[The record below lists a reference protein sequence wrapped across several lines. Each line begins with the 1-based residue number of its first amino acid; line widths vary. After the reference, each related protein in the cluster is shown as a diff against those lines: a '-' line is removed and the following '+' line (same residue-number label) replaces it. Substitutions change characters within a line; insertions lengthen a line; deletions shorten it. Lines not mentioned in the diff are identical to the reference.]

1 MKFIFLDQDLNSIT
15 GGHKYNDAFIEY
27 LSKNNEIVTTP
38 SCATLYSGWNKI
50 IAPFMELRR
59 LSLLKNGDVIFWG
72 DTSYKYHFLLLFF
85 TWLSCKRVTSV
96 SIVHHF
102 LFLNDKGIKK
112 YINFCIQ
119 YLYYKLCDYIIVPS
133 PYTQYIAR
141 QLFKKDKVFYIP
153 LPFSREFKFSENYV
167 EGNYLYVG
175 TIEERKG
182 LVFLIE
188 ALGILKNEMHYN
200 KFILN
205 IVGKI
210 SESAYYERLISMIKD
225 LDLTNNVIFHGRVSD
240 ERLNLFYE
248 QAEIF
253 TFPSLLEGYGI
264 VLVEAISRGVP
275 IVAFNNSAMPY
286 TIEDGVN
293 GLLASDR
300 SALSLANKIKELS
313 GNDKLRLK
321 LQEGM
326 KVTISTL
333 KTYQDFINGIDD
345 FCKSIDL
352 KKEVFNQK

>member
-1 MKFIFLDQDLNSIT
+1 M
-15 GGHKYNDAFIEY
+15 
-27 LSKNNEIVTTP
+27 
-38 SCATLYSGWNKI
+38 
-50 IAPFMELRR
+50 
-59 LSLLKNGDVIFWG
+59 
-72 DTSYKYHFLLLFF
+72 
-85 TWLSCKRVTSV
+85 
-96 SIVHHF
+96 
-102 LFLNDKGIKK
+102 
-112 YINFCIQ
+112 
-119 YLYYKLCDYIIVPS
+119 
-133 PYTQYIAR
+133 
-141 QLFKKDKVFYIP
+141 
-153 LPFSREFKFSENYV
+153 
-167 EGNYLYVG
+167 
-175 TIEERKG
+175 
-182 LVFLIE
+182 
-188 ALGILKNEMHYN
+188 
-200 KFILN
+200 
-205 IVGKI
+205 
-210 SESAYYERLISMIKD
+210 
-225 LDLTNNVIFHGRVSD
+225 SD